1 VTYLIYSPKGL
12 ALTHDL
18 SLVEDFVTIHP
29 TSEVKTLDYEG
40 MHIDFGG
47 SMLMGT
53 EPVEMVILGRRFS
66 FYAHH
71 HLSLLNALNRAIE
84 DPQPGGSVH
93 VTSWL
98 HLILL
103 EEEVARGLRD
113 AILQALGTL
122 RRLEHEYLLRWEEA
136 MKSLAGT
143 GAVVVPEE
151 TEPDA

>member
-1 VTYLIYSPKGL
+1 
-12 ALTHDL
+12 
-18 SLVEDFVTIHP
+18 
-29 TSEVKTLDYEG
+29 
-40 MHIDFGG
+40 
-47 SMLMGT
+47 
-53 EPVEMVILGRRFS
+53 
-66 FYAHH
+66 
-71 HLSLLNALNRAIE
+71 
-84 DPQPGGSVH
+84 
-93 VTSWL
+93 L